1 MEGDNAMIL
10 ETATQRDD
18 DWYAARCGKATASRF
33 KDAMARKKPTEAQA
47 KKGLPGD
54 PTQARQDYLT
64 ELVVER
70 LTGQRVQKYVTAA
83 MQWGDHEPEARAAY
97 EQSTGTEVEETGFIA
112 HDTLYAGCS
121 PDGLVDWDGLIEIK
135 CPYNSAV
142 HIETLLGGMPTEHM
156 PQVQGQMW
164 ITGREWCDF
173 VSYDPRMPEPLQ
185 LYVQRIPADPKAIAD
200 LAFGISAFL
209 KEVGSKVEALRRL
222 AEGKK

>member
-1 MEGDNAMIL
+1 MIL
-10 ETATQRDD
+10 ETADQRSD

-33 KDAMARKKPTEAQA
+33 RDAMAVLKNGQPAQA
-47 KKGLPGD
+47 AK
-54 PTQARQDYLT
+54 DYLT

-70 LTGQRVQKYVTAA
+70 LTGQPVQKFATAA
-83 MQWGDHEPEARAAY
+83 MQWGTEQEAAARAAY
-97 EQSTGTEVEETGFIA
+97 EARTDIEVEETGFVC
-112 HDTLYAGCS
+112 HDVLMAGCS

-135 CPYNSAV
+135 CPYNTGV
-142 HIETLLGGMPTEHM
+142 HIETLLNGMPADHM
-156 PQVQGQMW
+156 SQIQGQMW
-164 ITGREWCDF
+164 ITGRQWCDF

-185 LYVQRIPADPKAIAD
+185 LYVQRIHADPKAIAD

>member
-1 MEGDNAMIL
+1 MIL
-10 ETATQRDD
+10 ETADQRSD

-54 PTQARQDYLT
+54 PTQAA
-64 ELVVER
+64 
-70 LTGQRVQKYVTAA
+70 TGLPDRTGRRAPDRPPVQKFTTAA
-83 MQWGDHEPEARAAY
+83 MLWGTQQEFAARAAY
-97 EQSTGTEVEETGFIA
+97 EAHTGIEVEETGFVA
-112 HDTLYAGCS
+112 HDVLYAGCS

-142 HIETLLGGMPTEHM
+142 HIETLLGGMPADHM
-156 PQVQGQMW
+156 AQVQGQMW
-164 ITGREWCDF
+164 ITGRQWCDF
-173 VSYDPRMPEPLQ
+173 VSFDPRMPEPLQ

>member
-1 MEGDNAMIL
+1 MIL
-10 ETATQRDD
+10 ETADQRTD

-70 LTGQRVQKYVTAA
+70 LTGRAIQKFTTAA
-83 MQWGDHEPEARAAY
+83 MLWGTQQEFAARAAY
-97 EQSTGTEVEETGFIA
+97 EAHTGIEVEETGFVA

-142 HIETLLGGMPTEHM
+142 HIETLLGGMPADHM

-164 ITGREWCDF
+164 ITGRQWCDF